1 MRERP
6 IIDWLLDNNCRILV
20 PRIVER
26 EILAG
31 QGKYSD
37 AKIAA
42 ERLKVNEIE
51 VFDVSDSS
59 SSVLSAYGL
68 GSGEQGVMLLAF
80 SIKSMI
86 DYVILDDKLAYIVSD
101 RVLLPK
107 LFLLDLILEMAFR
120 DILTADLV
128 KEICHS
134 VSPRYSQGMIEH
146 TLLMLEKG
154 ERKWL
159 K

>member
-1 MRERP
+1 
-6 IIDWLLDNNCRILV
+6 
-20 PRIVER
+20 
-26 EILAG
+26 
-31 QGKYSD
+31 
-37 AKIAA
+37 
-42 ERLKVNEIE
+42 
-51 VFDVSDSS
+51 
-59 SSVLSAYGL
+59 
-68 GSGEQGVMLLAF
+68 MLLAF

>member
-1 MRERP
+1 VRERP

-51 VFDVSDSS
+51 VFDCI
-59 SSVLSAYGL
+59 GF
-68 GSGEQGVMLLAF
+68 EQQR
-80 SIKSMI
+80 
-86 DYVILDDKLAYIVSD
+86 VICLWI
-101 RVLLPK
+101 RQ
-107 LFLLDLILEMAFR
+107 R
-120 DILTADLV
+120 
-128 KEICHS
+128 
-134 VSPRYSQGMIEH
+134 
-146 TLLMLEKG
+146 
-154 ERKWL
+154 
-159 K
+159 